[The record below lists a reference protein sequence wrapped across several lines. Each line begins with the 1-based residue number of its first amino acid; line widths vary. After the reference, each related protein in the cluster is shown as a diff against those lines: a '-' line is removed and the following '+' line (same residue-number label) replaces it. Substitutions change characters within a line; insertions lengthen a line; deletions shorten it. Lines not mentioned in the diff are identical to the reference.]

1 MTYENTMTSAFFE
14 KWFEEHL
21 LPSLSVKSVIIMD
34 NAQFHRMKVLKA
46 LAEKFGHVVLP
57 LSPYSPEL
65 NLIEKQWGNL
75 KSIYVKFYLIL
86 MSFGMLFCPILDLI
100 DYKYQY

>member
-1 MTYENTMTSAFFE
+1 
-14 KWFEEHL
+14 
-21 LPSLSVKSVIIMD
+21 
-34 NAQFHRMKVLKA
+34 MKVLKA

-65 NLIEKQWGNL
+65 NLIKKQWGNL

-100 DYKYQY
+100 DYSLSEKFIPLVSVSCLKAIISSLCLPVFKP